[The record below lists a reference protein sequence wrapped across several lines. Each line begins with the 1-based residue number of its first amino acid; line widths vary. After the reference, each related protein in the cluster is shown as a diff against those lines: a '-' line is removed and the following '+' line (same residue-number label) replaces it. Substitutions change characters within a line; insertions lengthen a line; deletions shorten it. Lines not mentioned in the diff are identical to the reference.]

1 MIEEILKQYSTQKEG
16 LSSAEAYSRLEKYG
30 LNKLKEQ
37 NKDGPLKLFL
47 SQFLDVLI
55 FMLIIAAIAS
65 YIIGNQLDAFVI
77 VVVVIINS
85 IIGFFQE
92 YRAENAMAKLKSLVS
107 TVAHVKRDGNIS
119 RIPGEK
125 LTIGDIVILEEGD
138 KVPADLILIES
149 YDLYVDESSLTGES
163 NLVKKDTDYSNIED
177 FLNKIKNITR
187 YSKEENIQ
195 SKVLSMNSNIIL
207 GKGIG
212 VVIATGMNTTIG
224 KIAKMIQEDEEK
236 TPLTIKVERL
246 GKTIGILSIIICI
259 FVFFIDLFQNVDIL
273 ESFMTAVS
281 LAVAAIPEG
290 LPAVLTL
297 TLALGMQK
305 MVKSN
310 AIVKRLSSVETLGSC
325 TYICT
330 DKTGTLTENK
340 MTVREDHLTNKEKSL
355 LISGLCNAVRYEDD
369 ELIGNPTD
377 LALYNFACEND
388 FEELSKNRN
397 LIKEYEI
404 PLDSNRKRM
413 TMVYS
418 ENAKNNADESTSND
432 KNYYVLTK
440 GAPELILDLSKQI
453 DIDGNIKIIDD
464 ETKDNIISK
473 IGEMTNSSLRV
484 IGLAYRKIDTQKF
497 EKILDNDEKRKTDT
511 QKFEKTLDHDEK
523 LFENKQAYKKHE
535 PHSEKKDHEE
545 SFESDLIFTG
555 LIGIMDPPREEAIKA
570 VADCQKAGIHVV
582 MITGDHKDTAT
593 AIAREIGL
601 VHESHKSKN
610 SKSYDDS
617 NEKQV
622 LTGEELENLS
632 DEEYDK
638 IAKDIKVYARVY
650 PEQKRRIIE
659 VLQKQDEIVSM
670 TGDGVNDAPALKKA
684 SIGVAMGSGTDVT
697 KESADMII
705 QDDNFATIV
714 SSIKEG
720 RTIFDNIKRF
730 LKFQLSTNIG
740 AILTITIGSL
750 LAIPTPFT
758 PIQLLWINII
768 MDGPPAQSLGLEG
781 PEEDIM
787 KRPPE
792 RGELI
797 DKKTMLK
804 IAISGIVMTIGTLGL
819 FYYELMNGGANVKT
833 KAVTIAF
840 TVFVLYQLFN
850 ALNYKSSSKVRN
862 TMLGL
867 SLILS
872 FILQVLVIYVPFL
885 QIIFKTCS
893 IGLIDWIL
901 IILVSGVILVT
912 DRIANKVLDKN

>member
-16 LSSAEAYSRLEKYG
+16 LSSAEANARLEKYG

-37 NKDGPLKLFL
+37 KKDSPLKLFF

-65 YIIGNQLDAFVI
+65 YMIGNHLDAIVI
-77 VVVVIINS
+77 LVVVIINS
-85 IIGFFQE
+85 IIGFIQE
-92 YRAENAMAKLKSLVS
+92 YRAENAMEKLKSLVH
-107 TVAHVKRDGNIS
+107 TDAHVKRDNNLK
-119 RIPGEK
+119 RIPSEN
-125 LTIGDIVILEEGD
+125 LVPGDIVILEEGD

-149 YDLYVDESSLTGES
+149 YDLRVDESSLTGES
-163 NLVKKDTDYSNIED
+163 TLVKKDNNYEKIED
-177 FLNKIKNITR
+177 FSNKIKDIQK
-187 YSKEENIQ
+187 YSKEEDIQ
-195 SKVLSMNSNIIL
+195 SKIVSMNSNVL
-207 GKGIG
+207 FGKGTG
-212 VVIATGMNTTIG
+212 VVIATGMETTIG
-224 KIAKMIQEDEEK
+224 RIATMIQEDEEE
-236 TPLTIKVERL
+236 TPLTVKVGKL
-246 GKTIGILSIIICI
+246 GKRIGILSIIVCI
-259 FVFFIDLFQNVDIL
+259 FVFFIDFFQAMDLL

-305 MVKSN
+305 MAKSN
-310 AIVKRLSSVETLGSC
+310 AIVKKLSSVETLGSC

-340 MTVREDHLTNKEKSL
+340 MTVRQPFLTSQENGV
-355 LISGLCNAVRYEDD
+355 LIAGLCNGVRYEDD
-369 ELIGNPTD
+369 EWIGNPTD
-377 LALYNFACEND
+377 LASYYFALDND
-388 FEELSKNRN
+388 FEKLKASRN
-397 LIKEYEI
+397 LKKEFEI
-404 PLDSNRKRM
+404 PFDSNRKRM
-413 TMVYS
+413 TFIYS
-418 ENAKNNADESTSND
+418 EMDEESND

-440 GAPELILDLSKQI
+440 GAPEIILDLSDKI
-453 DIDGNIKIIDD
+453 DFNGHINDFDPGTKKEIMREIDRM
-464 ETKDNIISK
+464 TKR
-473 IGEMTNSSLRV
+473 SLRV
-484 IGLAYRKIDTQKF
+484 IALAYNKIDT
-497 EKILDNDEKRKTDT
+497 EEYENVLDLDNKEIEKGDSEIHKTYS
-511 QKFEKTLDHDEK
+511 K
-523 LFENKQAYKKHE
+523 NKH
-535 PHSEKKDHEE
+535 HGE
-545 SFESDLIFTG
+545 SFEKDLIFAG
-555 LIGIMDPPREEAIKA
+555 LLGIMDPPRPEAIDA
-570 VADCQKAGIHVV
+570 IADCQKAGINVV

-593 AIAREIGL
+593 AIAMELGILPRDYYI
-601 VHESHKSKN
+601 HEKDYNKSI
-610 SKSYDDS
+610 
-617 NEKQV
+617 
-622 LTGEELENLS
+622 LTGQELEDLS
-632 DEEYDK
+632 DEEYNE

-659 VLQKQDEIVSM
+659 VLQNHGEIVSM

-750 LAIPTPFT
+750 LPIPTPFT

-781 PEEDIM
+781 PEKDIM
-787 KRPPE
+787 RRPPE
-792 RGELI
+792 KGELI
-797 DKKTMLK
+797 NRKTMIK
-804 IAISGIVMTIGTLGL
+804 ITISGIVMAIGTLGL
-819 FYYELMNGGANVKT
+819 FIYELNNGIGDVKT
-833 KAVTIAF
+833 KAITIAF

-850 ALNYKSSSKVRN
+850 ALNYRSSSKTRN
-862 TMLGL
+862 IMLFL
-867 SLILS
+867 SLIGS

-885 QIIFKTCS
+885 QTIFKTCA

-901 IILVSGVILVT
+901 IIIVSAIILVT
-912 DRIANKVLDKN
+912 DKIANKSIDGHI

>member
-16 LSSAEAYSRLEKYG
+16 LNSAEANARLEKYG

-37 NKDGPLKLFL
+37 KRDSPLKLFF

-65 YIIGNQLDAFVI
+65 YMIGNHLDAFVI

-85 IIGFFQE
+85 IIGFIQE
-92 YRAENAMAKLKSLVS
+92 YRAENAMEKLKSLVH
-107 TVAHVKRDGNIS
+107 TDAHVKRDNALK
-119 RIPGEK
+119 RIPSER
-125 LTIGDIVILEEGD
+125 LAIGDIVILEEGD

-149 YDLYVDESSLTGES
+149 YDLGVDESSLTGES
-163 NLVKKDTDYSNIED
+163 TLVKKDTNYENIKD
-177 FLNKIKNITR
+177 FSEKIKDIQK

-195 SKVLSMNSNIIL
+195 SKLLSMNSNVIF
-207 GKGIG
+207 GKGTG
-212 VVIATGMNTTIG
+212 VVIATGMETSIG
-224 KIAKMIQEDEEK
+224 RIAKMIQEDAEE
-236 TPLTIKVERL
+236 TPLTIKVGKL
-246 GKTIGILSIIICI
+246 GKKIGIISIIICI
-259 FVFFIDLFQNVDIL
+259 FVFFINFFQATDIL

-305 MVKSN
+305 MAKSN

-340 MTVREDHLTNKEKSL
+340 MSVRKDFLTNQEYST
-355 LISGLCNAVRYEDD
+355 LIAGLCNGVRYEDD

-377 LALYNFACEND
+377 LASHYFAMDNG
-388 FEELSKNRN
+388 FKSLISNRN
-397 LIKEYEI
+397 LEKEYEI
-404 PLDSNRKRM
+404 PFDSNRKRM
-413 TMVYS
+413 TVIYS
-418 ENAKNNADESTSND
+418 EKDEDELN
-432 KNYYVLTK
+432 KNYYILTK
-440 GAPELILDLSKQI
+440 GAPELILDMSEKI
-453 DIDGNIKIIDD
+453 DFYGHENHFDSYTKKDIQTEIDR
-464 ETKDNIISK
+464 
-473 IGEMTNSSLRV
+473 MANSSLRV
-484 IGLAYRKIDTQKF
+484 IALAYKRINKEEYENILELDNREFENEDSQTHKTYSQNKHHGETF
-497 EKILDNDEKRKTDT
+497 EK
-511 QKFEKTLDHDEK
+511 
-523 LFENKQAYKKHE
+523 
-535 PHSEKKDHEE
+535 
-545 SFESDLIFTG
+545 DLVFTG
-555 LIGIMDPPREEAIKA
+555 LLGIMDPPRAEVSEAIT
-570 VADCQKAGIHVV
+570 DCQNAGINVV

-593 AIAREIGL
+593 AIAKELGIL
-601 VHESHKSKN
+601 PKLF
-610 SKSYDDS
+610 S
-617 NEKQV
+617 NEDNQKHKKV
-622 LTGEELENLS
+622 LTGQELEDLS
-632 DEEYDK
+632 DEEYNE
-638 IAKDIKVYARVY
+638 IAKDIRVYARVY

-659 VLQKQDEIVSM
+659 VLQNHGEIVSM

-705 QDDNFATIV
+705 RDDNFATIV

-750 LAIPTPFT
+750 LPIPTPFT

-787 KRPPE
+787 RRPPE
-792 RGELI
+792 KGELI
-797 DKKTMLK
+797 DRKTLIK
-804 IAISGIVMTIGTLGL
+804 ITISGIVMTIGTLGL
-819 FYYELMNGGANVKT
+819 FIFELMNGGADVKT
-833 KAVTIAF
+833 KAITVAF

-850 ALNYKSSSKVRN
+850 ALNYRSSSKLRN
-862 TMLGL
+862 TMLWL
-867 SLILS
+867 SLIGS
-872 FILQVLVIYVPFL
+872 FVLQVLVIYVPFL
-885 QIIFKTCS
+885 QTIFKTCA
-893 IGLIDWIL
+893 IGVFDWIL
-901 IILVSGVILVT
+901 IIIVSAMILVT
-912 DRIANKVLDKN
+912 DKIANRIVDGQI

>member
-16 LSSAEAYSRLEKYG
+16 LSSAEANARLEKYG

-37 NKDGPLKLFL
+37 KKDSPLKLFF

-65 YIIGNQLDAFVI
+65 YMIGNHLDAIVI
-77 VVVVIINS
+77 LVVVIINS
-85 IIGFFQE
+85 IIGFIQE
-92 YRAENAMAKLKSLVS
+92 YRAENAMEKLKSLVH
-107 TVAHVKRDGNIS
+107 TDAHVKRDNNLK
-119 RIPGEK
+119 RIPSEN
-125 LTIGDIVILEEGD
+125 LVPGDIVILEEGD

-149 YDLYVDESSLTGES
+149 YDLRVDESSLTGES
-163 NLVKKDTDYSNIED
+163 TLVKKDNNYEKIED
-177 FLNKIKNITR
+177 FSNKIKDIQK
-187 YSKEENIQ
+187 YSKEEDIQ
-195 SKVLSMNSNIIL
+195 SKIVSMNSNVL
-207 GKGIG
+207 FGKGTG
-212 VVIATGMNTTIG
+212 VVIATGMETTIG
-224 KIAKMIQEDEEK
+224 RIATMIQEDEEE
-236 TPLTIKVERL
+236 TPLTVKVGKL
-246 GKTIGILSIIICI
+246 GKRIGILSIIVCI
-259 FVFFIDLFQNVDIL
+259 FVFFIDFFQAMDLL

-305 MVKSN
+305 MAKSN
-310 AIVKRLSSVETLGSC
+310 AIVKKLSSVETLGSC

-340 MTVREDHLTNKEKSL
+340 MTVRQPFLTSQENGV
-355 LISGLCNAVRYEDD
+355 LIAGLCNGVRYEDD
-369 ELIGNPTD
+369 EWIGNPTD
-377 LALYNFACEND
+377 LASYYFALDND
-388 FEELSKNRN
+388 FEKLKASRN
-397 LIKEYEI
+397 LEKEFEI
-404 PLDSNRKRM
+404 PFDSNRKRM
-413 TMVYS
+413 TFIYS
-418 ENAKNNADESTSND
+418 EMDEESND

-440 GAPELILDLSKQI
+440 GAPEIILDLSDKI
-453 DIDGNIKIIDD
+453 DFNGHINDFDPGTKKEIMREIDRM
-464 ETKDNIISK
+464 TKR
-473 IGEMTNSSLRV
+473 SLRV
-484 IGLAYRKIDTQKF
+484 IALAYNKIDT
-497 EKILDNDEKRKTDT
+497 EEYENVLDLDNKEIEKGDSEIHKTYS
-511 QKFEKTLDHDEK
+511 K
-523 LFENKQAYKKHE
+523 NKH
-535 PHSEKKDHEE
+535 HGE
-545 SFESDLIFTG
+545 SFEKDLIFAG
-555 LIGIMDPPREEAIKA
+555 LLGIMDPPRPEAIDA
-570 VADCQKAGIHVV
+570 IADCQKAGINVV

-593 AIAREIGL
+593 AIAMELGILPRDYYI
-601 VHESHKSKN
+601 HEKDYNKSI
-610 SKSYDDS
+610 
-617 NEKQV
+617 
-622 LTGEELENLS
+622 LTGQELEDLS
-632 DEEYDK
+632 DEEYNE

-659 VLQKQDEIVSM
+659 VLQNHGEIVSM

-750 LAIPTPFT
+750 LPIPTPFT

-781 PEEDIM
+781 PEKDIM
-787 KRPPE
+787 RRPPE
-792 RGELI
+792 KGELI
-797 DKKTMLK
+797 NRKTIIK
-804 IAISGIVMTIGTLGL
+804 ITISGIVMAIGTLGL
-819 FYYELMNGGANVKT
+819 FIYELNNGVGDVKT
-833 KAVTIAF
+833 KAITIAF

-850 ALNYKSSSKVRN
+850 ALNYRSSSKTRT
-862 TMLGL
+862 TMLWL
-867 SLILS
+867 SLIGS

-885 QIIFKTCS
+885 QTIFKTCA

-901 IILVSGVILVT
+901 IIIVSAIILVT
-912 DRIANKVLDKN
+912 DKIANKSIDGHI

>member
-16 LSSAEAYSRLEKYG
+16 LSSAEANARLEKYG

-37 NKDGPLKLFL
+37 KKDSPLKLFF

-65 YIIGNQLDAFVI
+65 YMIGNHLDAIVI
-77 VVVVIINS
+77 LVVVIINS
-85 IIGFFQE
+85 IIGFIQE
-92 YRAENAMAKLKSLVS
+92 YRAENAMEKLKSLVH
-107 TVAHVKRDGNIS
+107 TDAHVKRDNNLK
-119 RIPGEK
+119 RIPSEN
-125 LTIGDIVILEEGD
+125 LVPGDIVILEEGD

-149 YDLYVDESSLTGES
+149 YDLRVDESSLTGES
-163 NLVKKDTDYSNIED
+163 TLVKKDNNYEKIED
-177 FLNKIKNITR
+177 FSNKIKDIQK
-187 YSKEENIQ
+187 YSKEEDIQ
-195 SKVLSMNSNIIL
+195 SKIVSMNSNVL
-207 GKGIG
+207 FGKGTG
-212 VVIATGMNTTIG
+212 VVIATGMETTIG
-224 KIAKMIQEDEEK
+224 RIATMIQEDEEE
-236 TPLTIKVERL
+236 TPLTVKVGKL
-246 GKTIGILSIIICI
+246 GKRIGILSIIVCI
-259 FVFFIDLFQNVDIL
+259 FVFFIDFFQAMDLL

-305 MVKSN
+305 MAKSN
-310 AIVKRLSSVETLGSC
+310 AIVKKLSSVETLGSC

-340 MTVREDHLTNKEKSL
+340 MTVRQPFLTSQENGV
-355 LISGLCNAVRYEDD
+355 LIAGLCNGVRYEDD
-369 ELIGNPTD
+369 EWIGNPTD
-377 LALYNFACEND
+377 LASYYFALDND
-388 FEELSKNRN
+388 FEKLKASRN
-397 LIKEYEI
+397 LEKEFEI
-404 PLDSNRKRM
+404 PFDSNRKRM
-413 TMVYS
+413 TFIYS
-418 ENAKNNADESTSND
+418 EMDEESND

-440 GAPELILDLSKQI
+440 GAPEIILDLSDKI
-453 DIDGNIKIIDD
+453 DFNGHINDFDPGTKKEIMREIDRM
-464 ETKDNIISK
+464 TKR
-473 IGEMTNSSLRV
+473 SLRV
-484 IGLAYRKIDTQKF
+484 IALAYNKIDT
-497 EKILDNDEKRKTDT
+497 EEYENVLDLDNKEIEKGDSEIHKTYS
-511 QKFEKTLDHDEK
+511 K
-523 LFENKQAYKKHE
+523 NKH
-535 PHSEKKDHEE
+535 HGE
-545 SFESDLIFTG
+545 SFEKDLIFAG
-555 LIGIMDPPREEAIKA
+555 LLGIMDPPRPEAIDA
-570 VADCQKAGIHVV
+570 IADCQKAGINVV

-593 AIAREIGL
+593 AIAMELGILPRDYYI
-601 VHESHKSKN
+601 HEKDYNKSI
-610 SKSYDDS
+610 
-617 NEKQV
+617 
-622 LTGEELENLS
+622 LTGQELEDLS
-632 DEEYDK
+632 DEEYNE

-659 VLQKQDEIVSM
+659 VLQNHGEIVSM

-750 LAIPTPFT
+750 LPIPTPFT

-781 PEEDIM
+781 PEKDIM
-787 KRPPE
+787 RRPPE
-792 RGELI
+792 KGELI
-797 DKKTMLK
+797 NRKTMIK
-804 IAISGIVMTIGTLGL
+804 ITISGIVMAIGTLGL
-819 FYYELMNGGANVKT
+819 FIYELNNGVGDVKT
-833 KAVTIAF
+833 KAITIAF

-850 ALNYKSSSKVRN
+850 ALNYRSSSKTRN
-862 TMLGL
+862 IMLFL
-867 SLILS
+867 SLIGS

-885 QIIFKTCS
+885 QTIFKTCA

-901 IILVSGVILVT
+901 IIIVSAIILVT
-912 DRIANKVLDKN
+912 DKIANRAIDGHI